1 MSGSFPTDWQYW
13 TLLVYDVKNLSSR
26 HLERRNCVHNW
37 TWKVTGMGFASTE
50 SEKLAIIKVAVRRVA
65 RSRDASLRE
74 LSTYKKKPSS
84 LKQIN
89 DTPSATIRGNRSNGK
104 GQTYGSGSYD
114 MDSLMSRVKACDIP
128 YTGWAPYHLING
140 KTRAEQNN

>member
-1 MSGSFPTDWQYW
+1 MST
-13 TLLVYDVKNLSSR
+13 
-26 HLERRNCVHNW
+26 
-37 TWKVTGMGFASTE
+37 TGPEKLQEWFLRAQNQK
-50 SEKLAIIKVAVRRVA
+50 KLAIIKVAVRRVA

-104 GQTYGSGSYD
+104 GQSYGSGSYD

-140 KTRAEQNN
+140 KTRGEQNN